1 MLKKKLFLILT
12 NAKIIAKKLIEKY
25 KFEDNRVKVISQTV
39 PIGIKNL
46 NQKIEFKEFKLPK
59 KYIFYPAMYLPS

>member
-1 MLKKKLFLILT
+1 MSFQWSKNGEFDRREKILINAKKAFLILT

-46 NQKIEFKEFKLPK
+46 NQK
-59 KYIFYPAMYLPS
+59 